1 MKKILDDFKIPMDSP
16 MSTIVATEA
25 PSASR
30 SSSGFRLAMLLP
42 GALVTF
48 FLILFAL
55 GLVLFLAFRGNDGS
69 LLGAG
74 FTLANFITVRPI
86 RSTGR

>member
-1 MKKILDDFKIPMDSP
+1 MATNSGSRIPLDSFHEYEKVLANFKISVGRS
-16 MSTIVATEA
+16 MSAFVAAQA
-25 PSASR
+25 PGGR

-48 FLILFAL
+48 LLILFAL

-69 LLGAG
+69 LL
-74 FTLANFITVRPI
+74 LLKLD
-86 RSTGR
+86 